1 MKLLEHIYLIP
12 VLIALGILIIVTVV
26 LFNGFRLEKQ
36 ANDFCN
42 ERGLEYYDMR
52 ASSFFSTTPSAIEC
66 FNTTDNIVKY
76 YKVNEELW
84 KKK

>member
-1 MKLLEHIYLIP
+1 MKVIEHIYLIP
-12 VLIALGILIIVTVV
+12 VLIALGILILVTVV

-52 ASSFFSTTPSAIEC
+52 ASSFSTTPSAIEC
-66 FNTTDNIVKY
+66 FNTTDNNVKY
-76 YKVNEELW
+76 FKLGDKE
-84 KKK
+84 